1 MRFFESIRRNHNFHF
16 FLLFLV
22 AATIVLSGFGCSS
35 SKETTQMQKPHAPS
49 DGPEFTG
56 NPHPHQTG
64 NPISGKEVYRF
75 ETFGNEG
82 FWTDAARLPKGMTDA
97 KFTPKQALE
106 AGLQID
112 IEAVEPAL
120 RKTLES
126 EFKTDLSAQN
136 APMLNDPKTM
146 VALVNANAIVGIVPK
161 DSNNDKKLDIMAGDK
176 VGISCTICHT
186 ITDKAVFDMPKGGS
200 VGRRVDGPAALTL
213 NVGKLMAM
221 AANSRAL
228 YPNLQQTF
236 LGISI
241 GRAPSGLGPNSTE
254 AEVDAYLSNPA
265 FYPIGTFD
273 ETQDGNGN
281 PVKNVPLFRQ
291 DLAAP
296 YGTAGEFSKL
306 DDISNGSYTTNL
318 DPTTLLTP
326 EGRQFLEMK
335 AGPAGKQMASE
346 YEKILQK
353 TGVTGYPF
361 VKTELVGNVGNPA
374 SIVGRRVDNQKLLD
388 MNAYL
393 DQLQAPAGAK
403 VNPEM
408 ATRGRETFRASC
420 TQCHNADQSKIVPPI
435 LVELKTM
442 WKGYTPIPAGKRGDT
457 KLSTILNSPGIFD
470 DKMIVVDASDRGENR
485 GVAMPLLL
493 DLARTN
499 IFLHD
504 ASVSSL
510 DELLNPSRGDNAPHP
525 FYITDASQRA
535 DMVEFLR
542 GLDTGSSSQERPA
555 AATINKNQSAPSFAP
570 KTLPQFGFS
579 LWSVCFLLMI
589 GLVGLKIR
597 NMFWVRS

>member
-1 MRFFESIRRNHNFHF
+1 MRSSKSIQRNRGFHF
-16 FLLFLV
+16 FLLFFV
-22 AATIVLSGFGCSS
+22 AATVILSGFGCNS
-35 SKETTQMQKPHAPS
+35 SKETAQMQKPHAPS
-49 DGPEFTG
+49 DGPG
-56 NPHPHQTG
+56 IIVNPHPHQSG
-64 NPISGKEVYRF
+64 NAEAGRDVYRF

-82 FWTDAARLPKGMTDA
+82 FWTDAARLPKGMMDA
-97 KFTPKQALE
+97 EFTTKQALE

-112 IEAVEPAL
+112 IEAIDPAL
-120 RKTLES
+120 RKTLET
-126 EFKTDLSAQN
+126 EWKTDLSPQN

-186 ITDKAVFDMPKGGS
+186 ITDKSVYDMQGGGS

-213 NVGKLMAM
+213 NVGKLMAT

-236 LGISI
+236 LGVSI

-306 DDISNGSYTTNL
+306 EDIGNSSYTTNL

-335 AGPAGKQMASE
+335 AGPAGKQMVSE
-346 YEKILQK
+346 YEKILK
-353 TGVTGYPF
+353 DTGVTNYPF
-361 VKTELVGNVGNPA
+361 VKAELVGSVGNPA

-393 DQLQAPAGAK
+393 DRLQAPAGAQ

-408 ATRGRETFRASC
+408 AARGRENFRMSC
-420 TQCHNADQSKIVPPI
+420 TQCHNVDQSKFVPPT

-442 WKGYTPIPAGKRGDT
+442 WKGYAPVPVGKRGDS
-457 KLSTILNSPGIFD
+457 KLSVILNSAGTFD

-485 GVAMPLLL
+485 GNALPLLL

-504 ASVSSL
+504 ASVPSL
-510 DELLNPSRGDNAPHP
+510 DNLLDPSRGDSAPHP
-525 FYITDASQRA
+525 FYIADASQRA

-542 GLDTGSSSQERPA
+542 GLDTGNSNKDDARA
-555 AATINKNQSAPSFAP
+555 AVISPGNQRQIS
-570 KTLPQFGFS
+570 GFPIWVS
-579 LWSVCFLLMI
+579 IIFLVAVGM
-589 GLVGLKIR
+589 VGLKIKQVASR
-597 NMFWVRS
+597 

>member
-1 MRFFESIRRNHNFHF
+1 MRSSKAIKQLRLFGVF
-16 FLLFLV
+16 FLYVLATAFMLFG
-22 AATIVLSGFGCSS
+22 AACNNSN
-35 SKETTQMQKPHAPS
+35 KETAQMQAPRIAS
-49 DGPEFTG
+49 DGPGIVE

-64 NPISGKEVYRF
+64 NAASGREVYRF

-97 KFTPKQALE
+97 KFTPRQALE

-112 IEAVEPAL
+112 IEAIDPVL
-120 RKTLES
+120 RKSLET
-126 EFKTDLSAQN
+126 EFKTDLSPQN
-136 APMLNDPKTM
+136 APVFNDPKTM
-146 VALVNANAIVGIVPK
+146 AALVNANAIVGIVPK
-161 DSNNDKKLDIMAGDK
+161 DTNVDNKLDIMAGDK

-186 ITDKAVFDMPKGGS
+186 ITDKSVYNMPNGGS
-200 VGRRVDGPAALTL
+200 VGRRIDGPAALTL

-221 AANSRAL
+221 AANSRAI

-236 LGISI
+236 LGVSI

-265 FYPIGTFD
+265 FYPVGTFD

-306 DDISNGSYTTNL
+306 DDIGNSSYTTNL

-335 AGPAGKQMASE
+335 AGPAGKQMVSE
-346 YEKILQK
+346 YEKILQE
-353 TGVTGYPF
+353 TGVTGFPY
-361 VKTELVGNVGNPA
+361 VKAELVGNVGTPA

-393 DQLQAPAGAK
+393 DQLQAPAGAQ
-403 VNPEM
+403 VNAEM
-408 ATRGRETFRASC
+408 SARGLEIFRTNC
-420 TQCHNADQSKIVPPI
+420 TQCHNADQSKFVPPT

-442 WKGYTPIPAGKRGDT
+442 WKGYSPIPVGKRGDT

-485 GVAMPLLL
+485 GNAMPLLL

-504 ASVSSL
+504 ASVPSL
-510 DELLNPSRGDNAPHP
+510 DNLLDPARGDQSPHP
-525 FYITDASQRA
+525 FYIADPAQRA
-535 DMVEFLR
+535 EMVEFLR
-542 GLDTGSSSQERPA
+542 GLDTGGQRPQTAAKRQPTEYQKRNSSFP
-555 AATINKNQSAPSFAP
+555 
-570 KTLPQFGFS
+570 
-579 LWSVCFLLMI
+579 LWAGIVFIIAM
-589 GLVGLKIR
+589 GLVGIKIR
-597 NMFWVRS
+597 KVSSS

>member
-1 MRFFESIRRNHNFHF
+1 MRSFKSIQRNRGFHF
-16 FLLFLV
+16 FLLFFV
-22 AATIVLSGFGCSS
+22 AATVILSGFGCNS
-35 SKETTQMQKPHAPS
+35 SKETAQMQQSHAAS
-49 DGPEFTG
+49 DGPGITV
-56 NPHPHQTG
+56 NPHPHQSG
-64 NPISGKEVYRF
+64 NAEAGRDVYRF

-82 FWTDAARLPKGMTDA
+82 FWTDAARLPKGMMDA

-112 IEAVEPAL
+112 IEAIDPAM
-120 RKTLES
+120 RKTLET
-126 EFKTDLSAQN
+126 EWKTDLSPQN
-136 APMLNDPKTM
+136 APMLNDPRTM

-161 DSNNDKKLDIMAGDK
+161 DSNNDKKLDITAGDK

-186 ITDKAVFDMPKGGS
+186 ITDKSVYDMQGGGS

-213 NVGKLMAM
+213 NVGKLMAT

-236 LGISI
+236 LGVSI
-241 GRAPSGLGPNSTE
+241 GHAPSGLGPNSTE

-306 DDISNGSYTTNL
+306 EDIGNSSYTTNL

-335 AGPAGKQMASE
+335 AGPAGKQMVSE
-346 YEKILQK
+346 YEKILK
-353 TGVTGYPF
+353 DTGVTNYPF
-361 VKTELVGNVGNPA
+361 VKAELVGSVGNPA

-393 DQLQAPAGAK
+393 DRLQAPAGAQ

-408 ATRGRETFRASC
+408 AARGRENFRMNC
-420 TQCHNADQSKIVPPI
+420 TQCHNVDQSKFVPPT

-442 WKGYTPIPAGKRGDT
+442 WKGYAPVPVGKRGDS
-457 KLSTILNSPGIFD
+457 KLSVILNSAGTFD

-485 GVAMPLLL
+485 GNALPLLL

-504 ASVSSL
+504 ASVPSL
-510 DELLNPSRGDNAPHP
+510 DNLLDPSRGDSAPHP
-525 FYITDASQRA
+525 FYIADASQRG

-542 GLDTGSSSQERPA
+542 GLDTGNSNKDDARA
-555 AATINKNQSAPSFAP
+555 AVISPRNQRQISGFPIWVSIFFA
-570 KTLPQFGFS
+570 FAVG
-579 LWSVCFLLMI
+579 I
-589 GLVGLKIR
+589 VGLKIKR
-597 NMFWVRS
+597 IAAR

>member
-1 MRFFESIRRNHNFHF
+1 MRFSNLFKFNHSFHV
-16 FLLFLV
+16 FLMLCLV
-22 AATIVLSGFGCSS
+22 VIIMLSGIACNS
-35 SKETTQMQKPHAPS
+35 SKETTRMQSPQTPS

-64 NPISGKEVYRF
+64 NATVGREVYRF

-82 FWTDAARLPKGMTDA
+82 FWTDAARLPKGMMDA

-120 RKTLES
+120 RKTLET
-126 EFKTDLSAQN
+126 EFKTDLSPQN

-161 DSNNDKKLDIMAGDK
+161 DTNGDKKLDIMASDK

-186 ITDKAVFDMPKGGS
+186 ITDKSVYDMPKGGS

-213 NVGKLMAM
+213 NVGKLMAT

-254 AEVDAYLSNPA
+254 EEVDAYLSNPA
-265 FYPIGTFD
+265 FYPVGTFD

-306 DDISNGSYTTNL
+306 DDISNSSYTTNL

-335 AGPAGKQMASE
+335 AGPAGKQMADE
-346 YEKILQK
+346 YAKILQE

-393 DQLQAPAGAK
+393 DQLQAPPGAK

-408 ATRGRETFRASC
+408 ATRGRETFRTNC
-420 TQCHNADQSKIVPPI
+420 TQCHNVDQSKIVPPM

-442 WKGYTPIPAGKRGDT
+442 WKGYTPVPAGKRGDT
-457 KLSTILNSPGIFD
+457 KLSTILNSPGTFD

-485 GVAMPLLL
+485 GNAMPLLL

-510 DELLNPSRGDNAPHP
+510 DELLNPSRGDDAPHP
-525 FYITDASQRA
+525 FYIADASQRA

-542 GLDTGSSSQERPA
+542 GLDTGNSGKGNQTAALFNEQQGMSTFSSKTSQ
-555 AATINKNQSAPSFAP
+555 
-570 KTLPQFGFS
+570 QFGFS
-579 LWSVCFLLMI
+579 LWSVCFILMV
-589 GLVGLKIR
+589 GLVGLKVRRIR
-597 NMFWVRS
+597 LSKS

>member
-1 MRFFESIRRNHNFHF
+1 MRSFKSIQSNRGFHF
-16 FLLFLV
+16 FLSFFV
-22 AATIVLSGFGCSS
+22 AATVILSGSGCNS
-35 SKETTQMQKPHAPS
+35 SKETAQMQKPHAVS
-49 DGPEFTG
+49 DGPGITV
-56 NPHPHQTG
+56 NPHPHQSG
-64 NPISGKEVYRF
+64 NAEAGRDVYRF

-82 FWTDAARLPKGMTDA
+82 FWTDAARLPKGMMDA

-112 IEAVEPAL
+112 IEAIDPL
-120 RKTLES
+120 MRKTLET
-126 EFKTDLSAQN
+126 EWKTDLSPQN
-136 APMLNDPKTM
+136 APLLNDPRTM

-186 ITDKAVFDMPKGGS
+186 ITDKSVYDMQSGGS

-213 NVGKLMAM
+213 NVGKLMAT

-236 LGISI
+236 LGVSI

-306 DDISNGSYTTNL
+306 EDIGNSSYTTNL

-335 AGPAGKQMASE
+335 AGPAGKQMVSE
-346 YEKILQK
+346 YEKILK
-353 TGVTGYPF
+353 DTGVTNYPF
-361 VKTELVGNVGNPA
+361 VKAELVGGVGNPA

-393 DQLQAPAGAK
+393 DRLQAPAGAQ

-408 ATRGRETFRASC
+408 AARGRENFRMSC
-420 TQCHNADQSKIVPPI
+420 TQCHNVDQSKFVPPT

-442 WKGYTPIPAGKRGDT
+442 WKGYAPVPVGKRGDS
-457 KLSTILNSPGIFD
+457 KLSVILNSAGTFD

-485 GVAMPLLL
+485 GNALPLLL

-504 ASVSSL
+504 ASVPSL
-510 DELLNPSRGDNAPHP
+510 DNLLDPSRGDSAPHP
-525 FYITDASQRA
+525 FYIADASQRA

-542 GLDTGSSSQERPA
+542 GLDTGNSNKDDARA
-555 AATINKNQSAPSFAP
+555 AVISPGNQRQIS
-570 KTLPQFGFS
+570 GFPIWVS
-579 LWSVCFLLMI
+579 IIFLVAVGM
-589 GLVGLKIR
+589 VGLKIKQVASR
-597 NMFWVRS
+597 